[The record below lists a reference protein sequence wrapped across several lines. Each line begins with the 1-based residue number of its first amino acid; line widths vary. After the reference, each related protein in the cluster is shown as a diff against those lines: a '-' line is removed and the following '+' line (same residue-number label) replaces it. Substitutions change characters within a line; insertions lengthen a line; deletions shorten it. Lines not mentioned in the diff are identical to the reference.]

1 MFHEQVTIEDAAVQ
15 MVVQLPPP
23 DGRYCSVELA
33 TPEPL
38 STAEPETEMVP
49 VSGVPGSVVVGLG
62 AVLSTRRFVT
72 VSVLRVAGAVGGDG
86 AYVAQ
91 AVGRRSTCPTQQL

>member
-38 STAEPETEMVP
+38 PSTAEPETEMVP

-62 AVLSTRRFVT
+62 AVLSTRRFVI
-72 VSVLRVAGAVGGDG
+72 VSVLV
-86 AYVAQ
+86 
-91 AVGRRSTCPTQQL
+91 

>member
-1 MFHEQVTIEDAAVQ
+1 MFHEQVTIEDAAEQ

-38 STAEPETEMVP
+38 STAEPDTEIGAGQRRARVRGG
-49 VSGVPGSVVVGLG
+49 GVG
-62 AVLSTRRFVT
+62 AVLSTRRFVI
-72 VSVLRVAGAVGGDG
+72 VSVFV
-86 AYVAQ
+86 
-91 AVGRRSTCPTQQL
+91 

>member
-15 MVVQLPPP
+15 MLVQLPPP

-33 TPEPL
+33 TPEPPM

-62 AVLSTRRFVT
+62 AVLSTRRFVI
-72 VSVLRVAGAVGGDG
+72 VSVLV
-86 AYVAQ
+86 
-91 AVGRRSTCPTQQL
+91 